1 MIHEKVVFQWS
12 WGASQHSCGHIGV
25 QERLCRNEHWYWTG
39 FRGSCTYVLQ
49 VARSRNKLCLVHSRK
64 TQKKTEFSEN
74 GPSACMETAWHFRGQ
89 DSFCDLRAVLW
100 LRAETSTNWCLR
112 RTRDHFLLRKMHYIP
127 NLTCP
132 SLIFFYSCVFPIQL
146 LIFLSLFLPLSSS
159 YPCFLFPCKSY
170 CCILKDSPLKKNLFF
185 FCTFWKS
192 HIRPYRTVVI

>member
-1 MIHEKVVFQWS
+1 MLYIYLLAFTKWCSKKYYQFHRVIHEKVVFQWS

-74 GPSACMETAWHFRGQ
+74 GPSACMERAWHFRGQ

-100 LRAETSTNWCLR
+100 LRAET
-112 RTRDHFLLRKMHYIP
+112 LLTGALEGREIISFSGKCITS
-127 NLTCP
+127 LT
-132 SLIFFYSCVFPIQL
+132 
-146 LIFLSLFLPLSSS
+146 
-159 YPCFLFPCKSY
+159 
-170 CCILKDSPLKKNLFF
+170 
-185 FCTFWKS
+185 
-192 HIRPYRTVVI
+192 